1 MHTGVIW
8 PRGVNIG
15 NRPLIEAK
23 MKGCQVREW
32 IVGEKHMSF
41 SRILYMVCVNGGYL
55 VSEIFNNIDR
65 KPGGKSKNRYNG
77 RLWKI
82 NWWYVPT
89 CPRSSLIALLQPSPI
104 HGEQFSL
111 QKYMEFSKPTGCR
124 TRYINVNHHV
134 QIG

>member
-1 MHTGVIW
+1 MHTGVIC

-41 SRILYMVCVNGGYL
+41 SRILYMICVNGGYL

-65 KPGGKSKNRYNG
+65 KTWREIKETLQWPPMENQLVVYTKLALFDNLIRASHFMKCESPNIIILFNNISADRD
-77 RLWKI
+77 I
-82 NWWYVPT
+82 
-89 CPRSSLIALLQPSPI
+89 SISISL
-104 HGEQFSL
+104 
-111 QKYMEFSKPTGCR
+111 KR
-124 TRYINVNHHV
+124 
-134 QIG
+134 